1 MAAQEMKMTLRTG
14 KRGVEMRVA
23 KAAFTLVELILVMAL
38 LMIVLAVAAP
48 SLSNFFR
55 GRTLDSEARRFV
67 SLTRYGQSRAV
78 AEAAPMDL
86 WIDTKQA
93 AYGLEEEAG
102 YTDFDSKAVD
112 LDLGKDLVIEVQD
125 LPAQANRST
134 QQNQLHGNVP
144 TIRFRPDGF
153 ISETSPRTVVIRE
166 KSGEAVWITQSRNRL
181 NYEIQTN
188 ALQTALR

>member
-1 MAAQEMKMTLRTG
+1 MILPTG
-14 KRGVEMRVA
+14 KLTGARMRSPR
-23 KAAFTLVELILVMAL
+23 AAFTLIELILVMAM
-38 LMIVLAVAAP
+38 LMIVLSVAAP

-55 GRTLDSEARRFV
+55 GRSLDSEARRFV

-86 WIDTKQA
+86 WIDTTQGG
-93 AYGLEEEAG
+93 YGLEEEAG
-102 YTDFDSKAVD
+102 YTDLDTKAVD
-112 LDLGKDLVIEVQD
+112 LDLGKDLVIELQD
-125 LPAQANRST
+125 LPAHANRST
-134 QQNQLHGNVP
+134 QKNQLHGNLP

-153 ISETSPRTVVIRE
+153 ISETSPRIVVIRE
-166 KSGEAVWITQSRNRL
+166 KSGEAVWIIQSRNRL